1 MTLVWS
7 DRAQQDLFL
16 IKDYIGQDSPVT
28 AQKFIE
34 KLVDSTGIL
43 ASAPKTGRKVPEINV
58 DDIRELI
65 VGNYRIVYTILE
77 NQINILTVFEG
88 HKKFQ

>member
-7 DRAQQDLFL
+7 ERAKQDLFL
-16 IKDYIGQDSPVT
+16 IKDYIGRDSPVT

-34 KLVDSTGIL
+34 KLVASTGIL
-43 ASAPKTGRKVPEINV
+43 ITAPKTGRKVPEINA

-65 VGNYRIVYTILE
+65 VGNYRIVYSI
-77 NQINILTVFEG
+77 QPDRINIITVFEG